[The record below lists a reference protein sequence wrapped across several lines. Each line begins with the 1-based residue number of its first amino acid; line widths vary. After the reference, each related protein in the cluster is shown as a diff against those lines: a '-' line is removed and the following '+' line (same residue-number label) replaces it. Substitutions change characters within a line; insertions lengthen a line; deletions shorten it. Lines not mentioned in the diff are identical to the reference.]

1 MNNQFFAARPLGAV
15 AALALAVAVPPAV
28 IAQGQKT
35 DEAHMSA
42 GHPNSIQ
49 PETTLSLTATGEVMR
64 EPDIAFIMS
73 GVTTEAKT
81 AGEAM
86 EQNRSRMNG
95 VMEALKDAGIPER
108 NIQTSN
114 FSLQPRYEY
123 EKQEN
128 RSNRRILVGYQ
139 VSNQVT
145 AKVTDLDNLG
155 ATLDALV
162 EAGGN
167 TFSGLRF
174 ALDDD
179 SEARNEARRLAMLEA
194 MSRAEI
200 YAETAGYEI
209 GRLVTINEYEN
220 QNGPRPQM
228 MMARSSDMA
237 ESAPTPISGGEVG
250 YSVQVNVTFELV
262 K

>member
-1 MNNQFFAARPLGAV
+1 MSAYPTAIHALRSGTAGM
-15 AALALAVAVPPAV
+15 ALALVLASAATALPAQ
-28 IAQGQKT
+28 AQ
-35 DEAHMSA
+35 EAAMTA
-42 GHPNSIQ
+42 HPNSIQ
-49 PETTLSLTATGEVMR
+49 PETTLSLTASGEVMR
-64 EPDIAFIMS
+64 EPDIAFISS
-73 GVTTEAKT
+73 GVTTEAAT

-86 EQNRSRMNG
+86 ETNRARMNG
-95 VMEALKDAGIPER
+95 VMEALKKAGIAER

-123 EKQEN
+123 EKKDN
-128 RSNRRILVGYQ
+128 RNNKRILVGYQ

-145 AKVTDLDNLG
+145 AKVTELDRLG
-155 ATLDALV
+155 ATLDGLV

-174 ALDDD
+174 ALEDD
-179 SEARNEARRLAMLEA
+179 SEARNEARRLAVLEA

-209 GRLVTINEYEN
+209 ARIVTINEYES
-220 QNGPRPQM
+220 QGGPRPQA
-228 MMARSSDMA
+228 MMARSADLA

>member
-1 MNNQFFAARPLGAV
+1 MPFDNFAMRLAGGL
-15 AALALAVAVPPAV
+15 AALALAVVPAAMAESPKSGE
-28 IAQGQKT
+28 AQ
-35 DEAHMSA
+35 MSA
-42 GHPNSIQ
+42 VHPNSIQ
-49 PETTLSLTATGEVMR
+49 PETTLTLTAEGEVMR

-73 GVTTEAKT
+73 GVTTEADT
-81 AGEAM
+81 ASEAM
-86 EQNRSRMNG
+86 ALNRERMNG
-95 VMEALKDAGIPER
+95 VMDALKQAGIGER

-123 EKQEN
+123 EKREN

-145 AKVTDLDNLG
+145 AKVTDLDTLG
-155 ATLDALV
+155 ATLDSLV

-174 ALDDD
+174 ALEDD

-194 MSRAEI
+194 LSRAEI

-209 GRLVTINEYEN
+209 GRIVTLNEYES
-220 QNGPRPQM
+220 QGAPRPQM
-228 MMARSSDMA
+228 MARSADMA
-237 ESAPTPISGGEVG
+237 ESAPTPVSGGEVG
-250 YSVQVNVTFELV
+250 YTVRVNATFELV

>member
-1 MNNQFFAARPLGAV
+1 MKSNRFAAQALGAV
-15 AALALAVAVPPAV
+15 TALMLAVTLVPAA
-28 IAQGQKT
+28 IAESHKS

-49 PETTLSLTATGEVMR
+49 PETTLSLTATGEAMR

-73 GVTTEAKT
+73 GVTTEAET
-81 AGEAM
+81 AGAAM
-86 EQNRSRMNG
+86 EENRARMNG
-95 VMEALKDAGIPER
+95 VMEALKAAGIAER

-123 EKQEN
+123 EKRE
-128 RSNRRILVGYQ
+128 SSANRRILVGYA

-145 AKVTDLDNLG
+145 AKVTDLGKLG
-155 ATLDALV
+155 ETLDALV

-174 ALDDD
+174 ALEDDT
-179 SEARNEARRLAMLEA
+179 EARNEARRLAMLDA

-209 GRLVTINEYEN
+209 GRIVTINEYES
-220 QNGPRPQM
+220 QGGPRPQM
-228 MMARSSDMA
+228 MMARGADMA

-250 YSVQVNVTFELV
+250 YSVQVNVTFQLV